1 MAREATLDLS
11 TPLSDETE
19 QVVMKFA
26 ADAVLAAFVVLP
38 VYGLALWFVVSL
50 WPAGRRH
57 TKSEADGMTFVAH
70 LPRAATT
77 SQPLSESS

>member
-1 MAREATLDLS
+1 MARGAALDS
-11 TPLSDETE
+11 SAPLSDETE
-19 QVVMKFA
+19 QVAMKFA

-57 TKSEADGMTFVAH
+57 TKPEADGMTFVAH
-70 LPRAATT
+70 LPRAAA
-77 SQPLSESS
+77 SSPPLSESC